1 MPQRLR
7 LIAFFA
13 LLAVTVPLLDAQSEA
28 PEYRVYTEHPRL
40 LLRPQRLR
48 LLKRERERQSMRWR
62 QFDALISGHA
72 AMPEP
77 GFALALYYAVSGNA
91 AVGNQAVAWALGPGA
106 DIRQIALVFDWC
118 QDLLSEPQAQ
128 ALTAK
133 LMKALTPAEGADGS
147 VNRQRDRAFAAMAMA
162 EHNQDAAQTT
172 LRNLTEKWWRTE
184 LSPSLNAGANL
195 DPGEEVQAL
204 FEILHAI
211 RDNLTMDLRADSPG
225 YFKALPEYQ
234 VICNYPAPYPAPEN
248 EFRIPLFS
256 GDGEPDLRRAALSRA
271 AGLSIVA
278 YDNNALESQFL
289 QGWLIQ
295 DRFMLK
301 APFGAP
307 YEFLWANPYQPGLSY
322 AHLPLVLHD
331 DRSGS
336 LFIRSSWDED
346 ALWFA
351 LAGGEAQL
359 FRDGQIVVLS
369 QKGPVAAKPA
379 PIVIGK
385 SSVVLYRPDFRC
397 IAEGASLFII
407 GAKPHTKY
415 DVEVDD
421 EELAELETDAAGT
434 LELRLGAEEAP
445 GVRLKESWHGSK

>member
-1 MPQRLR
+1 MLHRRR
-7 LIAFFA
+7 LILLSA
-13 LLAVTVPLLDAQSEA
+13 LLAVPPPWLRAQTEA
-28 PEYRVYTEHPRL
+28 QEYRVYTEHPRL

-62 QFDALISGHA
+62 QFDALISGGA

-91 AVGNQAVAWALGPGA
+91 SVGNKAVAWAVGPA
-106 DIRQIALVFDWC
+106 TDIRQIALVYDWC
-118 QDLLSEPQAQ
+118 QDLLSPQQNQ

-133 LMKALTPAEGADGS
+133 LQKALTVDAGQRS
-147 VNRQRDRAFAAMAMA
+147 VTSQRERAFAAIAIA
-162 EHNQDAAQTT
+162 EQNQDAAEKA
-172 LRNLTEKWWRTE
+172 LRDLHETWWKAWMA
-184 LSPSLNAGANL
+184 PKLNAGANL
-195 DPGEEVQAL
+195 DPGEEVQSL
-204 FEILHAI
+204 FELLHAV
-211 RDNLTMDLRADSPG
+211 RDNLTLDLRSDSPG
-225 YFKALPEYQ
+225 YFKSLPSYQ
-234 VICNYPAPYPAPEN
+234 VICNYPAPYPTPEN

-256 GDGEPDLRRAALSRA
+256 GNGEPDLRRAALSRA

-301 APFGAP
+301 GVFGAP
-307 YEFLWANPYQPGLSY
+307 YEYLWANPYQPGLSY

-331 DRSGS
+331 ERSGS

-351 LAGGEAQL
+351 LSEGEAQL

-369 QKGPVAAKPA
+369 QTAPLAAKPE
-379 PIVIGK
+379 PIALG
-385 SSVVLYRPDFRC
+385 SSSIVAYRPGFRC
-397 IAEGASLFII
+397 TAEGSSLFII
-407 GAKPHTKY
+407 GAKPRTKY
-415 DVEVDD
+415 DVEVDS
-421 EELAELETDAAGT
+421 EELTELETDAAGT
-434 LELRLGAEEAP
+434 LELRFHDGDTP
-445 GVRLKESWHGSK
+445 GVRIKESSYGSK

>member
-1 MPQRLR
+1 MLQRL
-7 LIAFFA
+7 FFA
-13 LLAVTVPLLDAQSEA
+13 LAVALPLLHAQSEA

-48 LLKRERERQSMRWR
+48 LLKRERERQSMRWQ
-62 QFDALISGHA
+62 QFDALVSGNA

-77 GFALALYYAVSGNA
+77 GFAWALYYAVSGNA
-91 AVGNQAVAWALGPGA
+91 AVGKKAVAWALGPAA
-106 DIRQIALVFDWC
+106 DLRQIALVYDWC
-118 QDLLSEPQAQ
+118 QDLLSEEQNQ
-128 ALTAK
+128 ALAAK
-133 LMKALTPAEGADGS
+133 LLKGLTATGDGIA
-147 VNRQRDRAFAAMAMA
+147 RQRDRAFAAVAVA
-162 EHNQDAAQTT
+162 EQNQDAAESA
-172 LRNLTEKWWRTE
+172 LRNLVEVWWAKQ
-184 LSPSLNAGANL
+184 LSPRLNGGANL
-195 DPGEEVQAL
+195 DPGGETQAL
-204 FEILHAI
+204 FELLHAV
-211 RDNLTMDLRADSPG
+211 RDNLTIDLRSGSPA
-225 YFKALPEYQ
+225 YFKALPAYQ
-234 VICNYPAPYPAPEN
+234 VICNYPSPYPTPEN

-256 GDGEPDLRRAALSRA
+256 GEGEPDLRRAALSRA

-278 YDNNALESQFL
+278 YDNNAVESQFL

-295 DRFMLK
+295 DRFILRG
-301 APFGAP
+301 AFGCP

-369 QKGPVAAKPA
+369 QKGPLAAKPE
-379 PIVIGK
+379 PIRIG
-385 SSVVLYRPDFRC
+385 SASVVMFRPDFRC
-397 IAEGASLFII
+397 TAEGSSMFVIN
-407 GAKPHTKY
+407 AKPRTKY

-421 EELAELETDAAGT
+421 EELSELETDAAGT
-434 LELRLGAEEAP
+434 LELRFGAGEQL
-445 GVRLKESWHGSK
+445 GVRLKESPYGSK